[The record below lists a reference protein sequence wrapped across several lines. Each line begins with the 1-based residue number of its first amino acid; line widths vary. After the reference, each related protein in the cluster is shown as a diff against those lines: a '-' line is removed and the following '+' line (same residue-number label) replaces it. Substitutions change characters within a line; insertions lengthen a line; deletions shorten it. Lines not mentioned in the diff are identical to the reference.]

1 MKISYFLKSIITLV
15 SGTAAAHL
23 ITLAALPIISRLYS
37 KEQFGELAVL
47 MSSSGILAIIMT
59 LKLEVALFNRS
70 KRVEREAIVYSAI
83 VLSLCFLLTLTVI
96 AFVFESSFLDFYKN
110 KLSAFTLFFIPLAAF
125 MIALFNVITNFVIVD
140 KQFKHVAKVKVQR
153 SLAQALLQFCFSI
166 MSIGLVVA
174 ETLSRA
180 VGIFSLF
187 RKGLAEKE
195 LKTYKVET
203 FIETIKIN
211 KRFLKFTSLAAFF
224 NVAALQIPT
233 LFIAANFSFSGAGIY
248 LMTNRLVALPVNLIG
263 QSMAQ
268 VYSSEFGTKKHEY
281 NALIELFKRVVFKS
295 FIFSSVIFILGALFS
310 EWLIVIILGER
321 WVQVSEFIIILTPM
335 LIFQFSVT
343 PISNTLNMLECQ
355 HLMLFWDFFRLSSV
369 LFVTLVTISYNLDVE
384 QFLVGYSIVLS
395 LCYLILLILS
405 WCKLKQKTHMPR

>member
-23 ITLAALPIISRLYS
+23 ITLAALPIISRLYT

-47 MSSSGILAIIMT
+47 MSSSGILAIVMT
-59 LKLEVALFNRS
+59 LKLEVAIFNRS
-70 KRVEREAIVYSAI
+70 KRVEREAIVYTSI
-83 VLSLCFLLTLTVI
+83 VLSLFFLLTLTVI
-96 AFVFESSFLDFYKN
+96 AFVFESSLLDFYNN

-125 MIALFNVITNFVIVD
+125 MIALFNVITNFAIVD

-153 SLAQALLQFCFSI
+153 SLAQVLLQFSFSI
-166 MSIGLVVA
+166 MLIGLVVA

-203 FIETIKIN
+203 FIETIKLN

-233 LFIAANFSFSGAGIY
+233 LFIAAYFSFSGAGIY

-281 NALIELFKRVVFKS
+281 NVLIELFKRVVFKS
-295 FIFSSVIFILGALFS
+295 FIFSCVIFILGALLS
-310 EWLIVIILGER
+310 EWLIVIILGEK
-321 WVQVSEFIIILTPM
+321 WFQVSEFIIILTPM

-369 LFVTLVTISYNLDVE
+369 LFVTLVTISYNLSVE

-405 WCKLKQKTHMPR
+405 WYKLKQKIHMPR

>member
-23 ITLAALPIISRLYS
+23 ITLAALPIISRLYT

-70 KRVEREAIVYSAI
+70 KRVEREAIVYTAI
-83 VLSLCFLLTLTVI
+83 VLSLCFLLTLTVT
-96 AFVFESSFLDFYKN
+96 AFVFESRFLDFYKN

-187 RKGLAEKE
+187 RRGLAEKE

-203 FIETIKIN
+203 FIETIKLN

-224 NVAALQIPT
+224 NVASLQIPT

-268 VYSSEFGTKKHEY
+268 VYSSEFGIKKHEY

-295 FIFSSVIFILGALFS
+295 FIFSSVIFILGALLS
-310 EWLIVIILGER
+310 EWLIVIILGEQ

-369 LFVTLVTISYNLDVE
+369 LFVTLMTISYNLDVE

-405 WCKLKQKTHMPR
+405 WYKLKQKTHMPR